1 MDKQETLALVSLMK
15 QRDIML
21 AALQT
26 IATADCTGICGTGL
40 SAAYVAKQ
48 ALTEASA
55 P

>member
-1 MDKQETLALVSLMK
+1 MDKQETLAIVSLMK

-26 IATADCTGICGTGL
+26 IAASDCTGTCDNGY